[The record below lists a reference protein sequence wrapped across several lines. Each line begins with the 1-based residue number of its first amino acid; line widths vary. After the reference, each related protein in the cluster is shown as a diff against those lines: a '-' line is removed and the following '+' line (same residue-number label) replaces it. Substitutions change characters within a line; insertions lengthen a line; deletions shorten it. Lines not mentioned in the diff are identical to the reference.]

1 MKYTTKRVV
10 VALLAIVLLSA
21 GVFSGVRAQTP
32 ALSDEQRARIR
43 TNCVTAKNTL
53 NQLHA
58 SDGLLRVNRGQIY
71 DSMSTKLM
79 VRFNSRADANR
90 YDVKDLTSVT
100 QTYNTTL
107 TAFRADYQ
115 SYEEKLSEALKIDCV
130 SEPSQFYYAVA
141 DARTKR
147 TQVHT
152 DVVKLH
158 QYIDDYRAA
167 FETFQQA
174 FDGGTN

>member
-1 MKYTTKRVV
+1 MKHTRR
-10 VALLAIVLLSA
+10 AGLFALAIALLSA
-21 GVFSGVRAQTP
+21 GFVGIAGAQSQP
-32 ALSDEQRARIR
+32 LSEDQLARIR

-79 VRFNSRADANR
+79 ARFNARADTNR
-90 YDVKDLTSVT
+90 YDVKDLTAVT

-107 TAFRADYQ
+107 TAFRANYQ
-115 SYEEKLSEALKIDCV
+115 AYEEQLSTALRIDCV
-130 SEPSQFYYAVA
+130 NEPAQFYDAVA
-141 DARTKR
+141 AARTKR

-167 FETFQQA
+167 FETFQQQ
-174 FDGGTN
+174 FDRGTN